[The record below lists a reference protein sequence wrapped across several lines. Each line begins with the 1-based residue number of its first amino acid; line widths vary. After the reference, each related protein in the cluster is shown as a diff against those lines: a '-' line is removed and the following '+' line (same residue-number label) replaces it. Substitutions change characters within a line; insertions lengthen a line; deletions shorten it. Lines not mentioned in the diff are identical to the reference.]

1 MATDNSGL
9 RVWAA
14 AFALGLAL
22 AGPQAGVAA
31 ADRGN
36 ASDGPAAA
44 GEDGAATPG
53 EVRQARSSSDEVEP
67 EAVAVELEPE
77 LTPEPKIHID
87 PGFEEPPVGTVD
99 PVEAPTDE
107 TTVEPSPLP
116 IIAGPC
122 EVWSPEGPVEELA
135 VEPTTGGL
143 TEETGIDE
151 AGIDEAGTDET
162 GTDETGTDET
172 GTDETGTDET
182 GTDETGT
189 DETGTDETGTDE
201 TGTDETGTDET
212 GTDETGTDE
221 TGTDETGT
229 DETGT
234 DEPTLVDKVGEGP
247 EPLRPEPQPWW
258 RTTVVPAEGG
268 EELLGGPVSVF
279 VIASPE
285 GPKPSELPGVEW
297 YYDTLTVDAPGENG
311 TDLAPTDSP
320 PVLTSTTAAVGNQA
334 LDTLRVQ
341 VLQAVDQ
348 IAELLS
354 SLPANPFSDFI
365 SGALLLLRRAL
376 QPETLVRSDT
386 DSGTSLDD
394 PQDVS
399 PRGLIGL
406 TEDEAVQAAEA
417 AGLVSRVVSRDG
429 TQFPI
434 TKDYRLSRLNLTV
447 NDGLV
452 TAVYVG

>member
-22 AGPQAGVAA
+22 AGPQAAGVAA

-36 ASDGPAAA
+36 ASGGPAAA

-53 EVRQARSSSDEVEP
+53 GVRQARSSSDEVEP

-151 AGIDEAGTDET
+151 AGIDEAGTDEA
-162 GTDETGTDET
+162 
-172 GTDETGTDET
+172 
-182 GTDETGT
+182 
-189 DETGTDETGTDE
+189 
-201 TGTDETGTDET
+201 GTDET

>member
-1 MATDNSGL
+1 
-9 RVWAA
+9 
-14 AFALGLAL
+14 
-22 AGPQAGVAA
+22 
-31 ADRGN
+31 
-36 ASDGPAAA
+36 
-44 GEDGAATPG
+44 
-53 EVRQARSSSDEVEP
+53 
-67 EAVAVELEPE
+67 
-77 LTPEPKIHID
+77 
-87 PGFEEPPVGTVD
+87 
-99 PVEAPTDE
+99 
-107 TTVEPSPLP
+107 
-116 IIAGPC
+116 
-122 EVWSPEGPVEELA
+122 VWSPEGPVEELA

-201 TGTDETGTDET
+201 TGTDEA
-212 GTDETGTDE
+212 
-221 TGTDETGT
+221 
-229 DETGT
+229 GT

>member
-1 MATDNSGL
+1 
-9 RVWAA
+9 
-14 AFALGLAL
+14 
-22 AGPQAGVAA
+22 
-31 ADRGN
+31 
-36 ASDGPAAA
+36 
-44 GEDGAATPG
+44 
-53 EVRQARSSSDEVEP
+53 
-67 EAVAVELEPE
+67 
-77 LTPEPKIHID
+77 
-87 PGFEEPPVGTVD
+87 
-99 PVEAPTDE
+99 
-107 TTVEPSPLP
+107 
-116 IIAGPC
+116 
-122 EVWSPEGPVEELA
+122 
-135 VEPTTGGL
+135 
-143 TEETGIDE
+143 
-151 AGIDEAGTDET
+151 
-162 GTDETGTDET
+162 
-172 GTDETGTDET
+172 
-182 GTDETGT
+182 
-189 DETGTDETGTDE
+189 
-201 TGTDETGTDET
+201 
-212 GTDETGTDE
+212 
-221 TGTDETGT
+221 
-229 DETGT
+229 
-234 DEPTLVDKVGEGP
+234 
-247 EPLRPEPQPWW
+247 
-258 RTTVVPAEGG
+258 VPAESG

>member
-143 TEETGIDE
+143 TEEAGIDE
-151 AGIDEAGTDET
+151 AGIDEAGTDEA
-162 GTDETGTDET
+162 GTDEA
-172 GTDETGTDET
+172 
-182 GTDETGT
+182 
-189 DETGTDETGTDE
+189 
-201 TGTDETGTDET
+201 
-212 GTDETGTDE
+212 GTDE